1 MSLCSGGDREVLRR
15 RRLSPSCLRDGRVVD
30 RNLRRTAPTV
40 GATGAIDGQLDPIT
54 DGGVLHRAHAPDVT
68 LLHVLAQ
75 EHLAGLAR
83 SVMLATPSSGSR
95 RSWRASHIPRPAAPS
110 GPRWARC
117 PWSWD

>member
-1 MSLCSGGDREVLRR
+1 MSLCSGSDREVLRR

-54 DGGVLHRAHAPDVT
+54 DGGVLHLAHAPDVT

-75 EHLAGLAR
+75 EHLAGGEVSDVGDAIFGISKVLACK
-83 SVMLATPSSGSR
+83 PYSS
-95 RSWRASHIPRPAAPS
+95 ACCAI
-110 GPRWARC
+110 
-117 PWSWD
+117 